1 MKNKANQII
10 ETVKKGLKETKPIK
24 LEKDSNAKEV
34 KIKAVK
40 KIKDCRKKGDK
51 YGK

>member
-10 ETVKKGLKETKPIK
+10 ETVKNVLKETEPIK
-24 LEKDSNAKEV
+24 LEKGHNAKEV

-40 KIKDCRKKGDK
+40 KIKDYRKKSDK